1 MREKLRYSFRNLG
14 LGMLCLAAAQ
24 QGAFAQSQDSTFHK
38 KALNDS
44 ARKAVRSSYSFQQP
58 ASVVPVLFGT
68 QRREQL
74 LQSQGVLSGNEL
86 LSFPVAQI
94 EAALYGKFAGLYL
107 LQPSAKPGEDA
118 ASVSLRGRNPL
129 VLVDGVPRN
138 LNSIN
143 PEQIASVSVLKDALA
158 TSIYGMRGG
167 NGVILI
173 ETKRGSVAP
182 RKISF
187 TAQTGIQKQLNL
199 PSFLN
204 AADYSTLF
212 NEALVN
218 DGKQPIYTPDAIQKY
233 RDGSDPVLYPN
244 VDWYNSI
251 LKKKATQQRYN
262 LNFSGGNEKARY
274 FVDLD
279 YLSQDGFFVSDAKRN
294 SYETNNSFKRYGFR
308 TNIDADLTKNLLL
321 SLNIFGRIRN
331 GNEPGAIDGTLLGL
345 TGTDLIYS
353 NLLRTPN
360 NAYPMLNPDGSFGG
374 NQQFTNNLYAQV
386 VGSGYR
392 PAYNRN
398 LGVDFS
404 LKQKLDALLDGL
416 YVKGKGSFNTYY
428 SELINRSKSFAVY
441 QYTPIPGGDPDIIK
455 YGTDGSQNNSSTQ
468 NVANRQIYAEFLAG
482 YDRVFGKHE
491 INASLN
497 YNMDTFVNGADMSID
512 NSALAA
518 RFQYNYSKKY
528 FIELVSSY
536 MGMNR
541 YQKNHQ
547 WGFFP
552 AAGLGWDLS
561 KEDFMQSFKN
571 LNTLKLRGSYGRSAD
586 NNGAGYFVYD
596 QFYNSFSSSSSSAVY
611 FGSPATGN
619 GSIIEAVLANPNLT
633 WETADKLNVGL
644 DIAAFQNR
652 LQFSAEY
659 YHNAYSGL
667 LQQRGTNASTIIGN
681 ERPNE
686 NIGKRTYSGVEL
698 TAGYHGQTG
707 QVNWFVNANASIS
720 KSKVDYMDEVIRP
733 YDWMKRTGLPVG
745 QPFGM
750 VADGFFQNQAEIDN
764 SAKIDGYKA
773 VPGDIRYKDLNGDGV
788 INVFDEQAL
797 GSTKP
802 MVFYGLTAGLNYKGF
817 EFSMVWN
824 GVSNRNV
831 FVNGAGTYEFQS
843 LGLGGSGQAFAH
855 HLDRWTPATA
865 STATYP
871 RLTVGN
877 NINNQRA
884 SSFWLKNGSYLR
896 LKNVE
901 VAYSLP
907 QRWISFIKLDR
918 ARIFV
923 NGSNLL
929 TITPLERVD
938 PEVVNWDY
946 PNQRVFNFGINLQF

>member
-1 MREKLRYSFRNLG
+1 MIEKLRYSFRNLG
-14 LGMLCLAAAQ
+14 LGVLCLTAAAHQ
-24 QGAFAQSQDSTFHK
+24 TAYAQSQDSTFNK

-44 ARKAVRSSYSFQQP
+44 ARKVVRSSYSFQLP
-58 ASVVPVLFGT
+58 ASKIPVLFGT
-68 QRREQL
+68 QRKEQL
-74 LQSQGVLSGNEL
+74 LQSQGIISGNEL

-94 EAALYGKFAGLYL
+94 EATLYGKLAGLYMV
-107 LQPSAKPGEDA
+107 QPSAKPGEDA
-118 ASVSLRGRNPL
+118 ASISLRGRTPL
-129 VLVDGVPRN
+129 VIIDGVPRN
-138 LNSIN
+138 MSSIN

-158 TSIYGMRGG
+158 TATYGMRGS

-173 ETKRGSVAP
+173 ETKRGGIAP

-187 TAQTGIQKQLNL
+187 TAQTGIQKQLNI

-204 AADYSTLF
+204 AGDYASLF
-212 NEALVN
+212 NEALAN
-218 DGKQPIYTPDAIQKY
+218 DGKPVRYTAEAIAKY

-251 LKKKATQQRYN
+251 LKNKASQQRYN

-279 YLSQDGFFVSDAKRN
+279 YLNQGGFFVSDATRN

-308 TNIDADLTKNLLL
+308 TNMDADLTKNLLL

-331 GNEPGAIDGTLLGL
+331 GNEPGAIDASLSGI
-345 TGTDLIYS
+345 TGSDLIYMS
-353 NLLRTPN
+353 LLRTPN

-374 NQQFTNNLYAQV
+374 NQQFTNNLYGQV
-386 VGSGYR
+386 IGSGYR
-392 PAYNRN
+392 PSYNRN
-398 LGVDFS
+398 LGVDLS
-404 LKQKLDALLDGL
+404 LKQKLDGLLKGL

-441 QYTPIPGGDPDIIK
+441 QYTPNPSGAADIVK

-468 NVANRQIYAEFLAG
+468 DVTNRQIYAEFLTG
-482 YDRVFGKHE
+482 YDQVFGNHE
-491 INASLN
+491 LNASLN
-497 YNMDTFVNGADMSID
+497 YNIDNFVNSADLSIN
-512 NSALAA
+512 NSALAG

-528 FIELVSSY
+528 FVELASSY

-541 YQKNHQ
+541 YPTNKQ

-552 AAGLGWDLS
+552 AAGLGWDIS
-561 KEDFMQSFKN
+561 KEDFMKSFKS
-571 LNTLKLRGSYGRSAD
+571 LNTLKLRGTFGRSAD
-586 NNGAGYFVYD
+586 NSGAGNFLYQQY
-596 QFYNSFSSSSSSAVY
+596 YTTSSPVY
-611 FGSPATGN
+611 FGNPATSN

-633 WETADKLNVGL
+633 WEKADKLNIGL
-644 DIAAFQNR
+644 DISAFQNK

-659 YHNAYSGL
+659 YHNAYSGI
-667 LQQRGTNASTIIGN
+667 LQQRGTNASAVLGN
-681 ERPNE
+681 SRPNE
-686 NIGKRTYSGVEL
+686 NIGERTYSGVEL
-698 TAGYHGQTG
+698 TAGYYGKTG
-707 QVNWFVNANASIS
+707 SLNWFVNGNASIS
-720 KSKVDYMDEVIRP
+720 KSRIDYIDEVIRP
-733 YDWMKRTGLPVG
+733 YEWMKRTGLPVG

-750 VADGFFQNQAEIDN
+750 VADGFFNNQTEIDN
-764 SAKIDGYKA
+764 AAKVDGYKA
-773 VPGDIRYKDLNGDGV
+773 VPGDIRYKDLNGDGI
-788 INVFDEQAL
+788 INVFDEQPI

-802 MVFYGLTAGLNYKGF
+802 MIFYGLTAGFNYKGF

-824 GVSNRNV
+824 GVTNRNV
-831 FVNGAGTYEFQS
+831 YVNGAGTYEFQS
-843 LGLGGSGQAFAH
+843 VGIGGSGQAFAH

-865 STATYP
+865 NTATYP

-877 NINNQRA
+877 NINNQRN

-901 VAYSLP
+901 FAYSLP

-938 PEVVNWDY
+938 PEVVAWDY

>member
-1 MREKLRYSFRNLG
+1 MREKLRDSFRNWG
-14 LGMLCLAAAQ
+14 LGMLCLTALGQQAAY
-24 QGAFAQSQDSTFHK
+24 AQSQDSTFNK

-44 ARKAVRSSYSFQQP
+44 ARKAVRSSYSFQLP
-58 ASVVPVLFGT
+58 ASKIPVWFGT
-68 QRREQL
+68 QRKEQL
-74 LQSQGVLSGNEL
+74 LQSQGIVSGNEL

-94 EAALYGKFAGLYL
+94 EATLYGKLAGLYMV
-107 LQPSAKPGEDA
+107 QPSAKPGEDA
-118 ASVSLRGRNPL
+118 ASISLRGRNPL
-129 VLVDGVPRN
+129 IVVDGVPRN

-158 TSIYGMRGG
+158 TAVYGIRGS
-167 NGVILI
+167 NGAILI
-173 ETKRGSVAP
+173 ETKRGSIAP

-187 TAQTGIQKQLNL
+187 TAQTGIQKQLNI

-204 AADYSTLF
+204 AGDYASLF
-212 NEALVN
+212 NEALAN
-218 DGKQPIYTPDAIQKY
+218 DGKQPIYTAEAIEKY
-233 RDGSDPVLYPN
+233 RNGSDPILYPN

-251 LKKKATQQRYN
+251 LKKQASLQRYN

-279 YLSQDGFFVSDAKRN
+279 YLNQDGFFVSDPKRN
-294 SYETNNSFKRYGFR
+294 TYETNNSFKRYGFR
-308 TNIDADLTKNLLL
+308 TNIDADLTPNLLL
-321 SLNIFGRIRN
+321 SLNLFGRIRN
-331 GNEPGAIDGTLLGL
+331 GNEPGAIDASLSDI
-345 TGTDLIYS
+345 TGSDLIYTS
-353 NLLRTPN
+353 LLRTPN

-374 NQQFTNNLYAQV
+374 NQQFGNNLYGQV

-392 PAYNRN
+392 PSYNRN
-398 LGVDFS
+398 LGVDLS
-404 LKQKLDALLDGL
+404 LKQKLDGLLKGW
-416 YVKGKGSFNTYY
+416 YVQGKGSFNTYY

-441 QYTPIPGGDPDIIK
+441 QYTPKPGGTADIVK
-455 YGTDGSQNNSSTQ
+455 FGTDGSQNNGSSQ
-468 NVANRQIYAEFLAG
+468 NVTNRQIYTEFMTG
-482 YDRVFGKHE
+482 YDQVFGNHE
-491 INASLN
+491 LNASLN
-497 YNMDTFVNGADMSID
+497 YNMDSFVNAADLSMD
-512 NSALAA
+512 NSAVAA

-528 FIELVSSY
+528 FLELASSY

-541 YQKNHQ
+541 YPTNHQ

-552 AAGLGWDLS
+552 AAGLGWDIS
-561 KEDFMQSFKN
+561 KEDFMKSFKS
-571 LNTLKLRGSYGRSAD
+571 LNTLKLRGSYGRTAD
-586 NNGAGYFVYD
+586 NSGAGNFVYQ
-596 QFYNSFSSSSSSAVY
+596 QFYTAANTVY

-619 GSIIEAVLANPNLT
+619 SSIVEAVLANPNIT

-644 DIAAFQNR
+644 DISAFQNK

-667 LQQRGTNASTIIGN
+667 LQQRGTNASTVLGN
-681 ERPNE
+681 SRPNE

-698 TAGYHGQTG
+698 TAGYYGKTASM
-707 QVNWFVNANASIS
+707 NWFVNGNASLS
-720 KSKVDYMDEVIRP
+720 KSKVDYIDEVIRP
-733 YDWMKRTGLPVG
+733 YEWMKRTGLPVG

-750 VADGFFQNQAEIDN
+750 VADGFFNNQAEIDN
-764 SAKIDGYKA
+764 SPKVDGYKA

-788 INVFDEQAL
+788 INVFDEQAI

-802 MVFYGLTAGLNYKGF
+802 LIFYGLTAGFNYKGF

-824 GVSNRNV
+824 GVANRNV

-843 LGLGGSGQAFAH
+843 VGVGGSGQAFAH
-855 HLDRWTPATA
+855 HLERWTPATA
-865 STATYP
+865 ATATYP

-877 NINNQRA
+877 NINNQRN

-896 LKNVE
+896 LRNVE
-901 VAYSLP
+901 FAYSLP
-907 QRWISFIKLDR
+907 QRWISFVKLDR

-938 PEVVNWDY
+938 PEVVAWDY